1 VTNIQTNLSDDDEV
15 KKVRFFPIQE
25 VQAATKPPLCL
36 VSRKIPGA
44 NQTPLTLNL
53 TFPDENPDFKFSV
66 PIDTGR

>member
-1 VTNIQTNLSDDDEV
+1 LKSDDDEV
-15 KKVRFFPIQE
+15 EKVKNYFPYRTYN
-25 VQAATKPPLCL
+25 AATKLPPLCL

-53 TFPDENPDFKFSV
+53 TLPDENPDFKFSI